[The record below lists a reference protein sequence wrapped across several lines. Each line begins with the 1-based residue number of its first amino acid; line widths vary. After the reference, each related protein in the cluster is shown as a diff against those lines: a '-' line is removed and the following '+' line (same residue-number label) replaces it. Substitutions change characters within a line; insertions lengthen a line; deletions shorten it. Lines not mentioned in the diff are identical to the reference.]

1 MATIM
6 KSLTNLIAVLLL
18 SALVAPIQA
27 QDQGNARGP
36 IGPSP
41 YNVLTG
47 WHTPFAGPGFAFGG
61 NSGVFAESPNR
72 IIIAQR
78 GETRLPS
85 PIPPEFEQHAGSI
98 DINVLRANDTFM
110 VNHLSV

>member
-6 KSLTNLIAVLLL
+6 KRLTNLIAVLLL

-47 WHTPFAGPGFAFGG
+47 WHTPFAGP
-61 NSGVFAESPNR
+61 
-72 IIIAQR
+72 
-78 GETRLPS
+78 
-85 PIPPEFEQHAGSI
+85 
-98 DINVLRANDTFM
+98 
-110 VNHLSV
+110 